1 MHLDLVISF
10 LLLALPTFFTP
21 GPNNLM
27 LMTSTARFGMR
38 ATVPHAAGIVIG
50 FPAMVFGVGLGL
62 GELFALYPW
71 LNVAMRYAAAAYFL
85 FLAWRLLGLRITN
98 PEHESGRPLT
108 FLEGAAFQWIN
119 PKAWTMATGF
129 VAALVVGGEGRM
141 ASIVWLTLGC
151 LAIAPFSTILWMVF
165 GRQLKTLL
173 GRAGMERTLG
183 VVLAAMMVIAI
194 VLFVF

>member
-27 LMTSTARFGMR
+27 LMTSTAKFGMR
-38 ATVPHAAGIVIG
+38 RTVPHAAGIVVG
-50 FPAMVFGVGLGL
+50 FPLMVFGVGLGL
-62 GELFALYPW
+62 GQLFELYPW
-71 LNVAMRYAAAAYFL
+71 LNVAMRYVAAAYFL
-85 FLAWRLLGLRITN
+85 FLAWRLLGLRIARS
-98 PEHESGRPLT
+98 EVESGRPLT

-129 VAALVVGGEGRM
+129 VSALVVGGEGRL

-151 LAIAPFSTILWMVF
+151 LAVAPFSTVLWMAF
-165 GRQLKTLL
+165 GRQLKALL
-173 GRAGMERTLG
+173 GRAGRERILG
-183 VVLAAMMVIAI
+183 AVLAAMMVIAI